1 MRQGETRQAYAA
13 RRTWMLVKTE
23 IPAKY
28 YGLIDQYIARLSKQ
42 ELNSYVHIAEKLY
55 DMRTLGRTSNK
66 VTLNAIKL
74 CLKLSEQGCH
84 TFPMIN
90 KIATKSWGTSGGTY
104 AFSMYSLESDDFSRE
119 YFSFG
124 PIENMVKK
132 NSEISVFFNEHT
144 RCTEIDYK

>member
-90 KIATKSWGTSGGTY
+90 KIATKSWGDKWRHLCLFDVLS
-104 AFSMYSLESDDFSRE
+104 
-119 YFSFG
+119 
-124 PIENMVKK
+124 
-132 NSEISVFFNEHT
+132 
-144 RCTEIDYK
+144 